1 MKDQMRL
8 FFLLAAVTLLVQA
21 QTPAE
26 PNYED
31 FLLNLQLPLENFRP
45 LLNQLQV
52 ETLQPTDEDLS
63 AVPVRSLTFPA
74 QETECDSTQEHG
86 NLCHLKT
93 NGKLILCNVKVTH
106 PVQDVND
113 ITASEVRCEM
123 ATEEAPLKRVRT
135 RRSKAGRG
143 SGRGNGGS
151 RGGKGNSRGGSSSRG
166 GKGSSRGGK
175 GSSRGRSGGGSSI
188 AGRGNRGNSG
198 TRTA

>member
-123 ATEEAPLKRVRT
+123 ATEEAPLGEDKKKQGWQGLRARERWQQRGERQQQ
-135 RRSKAGRG
+135 RREQQQRG
-143 SGRGNGGS
+143 ERQQQRGERQQQRS
-151 RGGKGNSRGGSSSRG
+151 FRRRLFNSRTWKQR
-166 GKGSSRGGK
+166 K
-175 GSSRGRSGGGSSI
+175 
-188 AGRGNRGNSG
+188 
-198 TRTA
+198 